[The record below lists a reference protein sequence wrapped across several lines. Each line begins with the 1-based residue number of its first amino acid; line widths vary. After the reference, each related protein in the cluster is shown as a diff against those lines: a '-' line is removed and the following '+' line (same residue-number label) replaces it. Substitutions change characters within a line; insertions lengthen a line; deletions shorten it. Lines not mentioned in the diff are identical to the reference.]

1 MTNRLACVV
10 AVTMLS
16 CAPAFAQI
24 PSTFTNLQVLPK
36 DISRAELVNT
46 MRKIAGALGARCAAC
61 HVGPDNLEGM
71 DFATDARPAKQAART
86 MLRMVA
92 SINTTYMTA
101 LPAGAGSREEVT
113 CITCHRRSMKPPLP
127 LSDILTSTIA
137 AEGTQAGIA
146 QYRKLRAEM
155 LDSGVYDFRE
165 ATLNIVATALRDQKN
180 LPAALEILKFNAE
193 MFPRS
198 VAAQVFLGDATAQAG
213 DAATARAA
221 YRRALE
227 LEPGN
232 QGAVR
237 GLAALDKPKGR

>member
-1 MTNRLACVV
+1 MTKRIAFAFAVMLLGCV
-10 AVTMLS
+10 
-16 CAPAFAQI
+16 PAFAQI

-36 DISRAELVNT
+36 DISRADLVNT
-46 MRKIAGALGARCAAC
+46 MRRIAGGLGARCNAC
-61 HVGPDNLEGM
+61 HVGSDNLEGM

-86 MLRMVA
+86 MMRMVD
-92 SINTTYMTA
+92 SINASFIATLPGGTA
-101 LPAGAGSREEVT
+101 GRQQVT

-127 LSDILTSTIA
+127 LSDILTATIA

-155 LDSGVYDFRE
+155 LESGVYDFRE
-165 ATLNIVATALRDQKN
+165 ATLNIVATTLRDQKN
-180 LPAALEILKFNAE
+180 LAGAIEILKFNAE

-198 VAAQVFLGDATAQAG
+198 VAAQVILGDASAQSGDATA
-213 DAATARAA
+213 ARAF

-232 QGAVR
+232 EGAVR
-237 GLAALDKPKGR
+237 GLAALDKPKAQ